1 MQRYKKD
8 KPCCLSRFQR
18 LKLLIVSFAEVPS
31 AVQSSW
37 IEGGGGSGWNG
48 SVMFPFFLF
57 THPIPPSTI
66 LTVLCSM
73 DPFFIIVLSDWN
85 NNLQLFP
92 VLNQRSVEQRAIW
105 IVYCYTWYN
114 LFLLSGT
121 YGPFFHNCSK

>member
-1 MQRYKKD
+1 
-8 KPCCLSRFQR
+8 
-18 LKLLIVSFAEVPS
+18 
-31 AVQSSW
+31 
-37 IEGGGGSGWNG
+37 
-48 SVMFPFFLF
+48 
-57 THPIPPSTI
+57 
-66 LTVLCSM
+66 M

-121 YGPFFHNCSK
+121 SPRYLSPQARPSRYCARSETPTGNLITVYYHLNNDKAGRKQPFQKPSRLLG